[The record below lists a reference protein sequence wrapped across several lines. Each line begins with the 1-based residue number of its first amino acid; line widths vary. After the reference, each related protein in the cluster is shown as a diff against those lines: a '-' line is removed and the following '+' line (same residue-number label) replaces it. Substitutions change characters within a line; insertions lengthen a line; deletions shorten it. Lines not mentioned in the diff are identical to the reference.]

1 MTLGLS
7 PAFSFTSFSPA
18 SVEAA
23 VLLGRIRANSSSVA
37 SLEALRFRD
46 DDANGDSTGLF

>member
-7 PAFSFTSFSPA
+7 SPTFSKPFSPT